1 MKPIIQLKQVTKRF
15 GDKTVI
21 NNLDLDIPENQITV
35 IMGGSGHGKST
46 IIKLILGFIKP
57 EAGEIIV
64 DGTLINNLSKQ
75 EHTKILK
82 KIGMC
87 FQYSALFD
95 SMNVYENVAFGLRE
109 HRKDLEEEVI
119 SEKVTSILNRLG
131 LFNIEDKMPSEL
143 SGGMK
148 KRVGVARAVMLD
160 PKIMIFDEP
169 ESGLDPI
176 TTTAIGDLMME
187 MRDSFGMTC
196 LSISHHIPNSMRV
209 GNKLAMLYQGK
220 IIASGSPESIKEHPN
235 ELLQQ
240 FINGRVEG
248 PF

>member
-1 MKPIIQLKQVTKRF
+1 MIQLKNVTKSF
-15 GDKTVI
+15 GTKIVI
-21 NNLDLDIPENQITV
+21 DDLNLEIPRNKVTV

-57 EAGEIIV
+57 DAGEIII
-64 DGTLINNLSKQ
+64 DGINPLTLSKK
-75 EHTKILK
+75 ERRDMLK
-82 KIGMC
+82 MIGMS

-95 SMNVYENVAFGLRE
+95 SMSVYENVAFALRE
-109 HRKDLEEEVI
+109 HHKHLSETEI
-119 SEKVTSILNRLG
+119 SERVVNILNRLG
-131 LFNIEDKMPSEL
+131 LYDIEDKMPSEL

-148 KRVGVARAVMLD
+148 KRVGVARAVMLN

-176 TTTAIGDLMME
+176 TTTAIGNLMIE
-187 MRDSFGMTC
+187 MRDEFNMTC
-196 LSISHHIPNSMRV
+196 LSISHHIPNSNRI
-209 GNKLAMLYQGK
+209 GDKLAMLYRGK
-220 IIASGSPESIKEHPN
+220 IIAEGSPEELQKLPN
-235 ELLQQ
+235 PILQQ

>member
-1 MKPIIQLKQVTKRF
+1 MTMIQLKNVSKSF
-15 GDKTVI
+15 GTKTVI
-21 NNLDLDIPENQITV
+21 DGLNLEIPRNKVTV

-57 EAGEIIV
+57 DAGEIII
-64 DGTLINNLSKQ
+64 DGVNPLTLSKKKRT
-75 EHTKILK
+75 EMLK
-82 KIGMC
+82 MIGMS

-95 SMNVYENVAFGLRE
+95 SMNVYENVAFALRE
-109 HRKDLEEEVI
+109 HHKHFSEKEI
-119 SEKVTSILNRLG
+119 SERVTNILNRLG
-131 LFNIEDKMPSEL
+131 LYDIENKMPSEL

-148 KRVGVARAVMLD
+148 KRVGVARAVMMD
-160 PKIMIFDEP
+160 PQIMIFDEP

-187 MRDSFGMTC
+187 MRDEFNMTC
-196 LSISHHIPNSMRV
+196 LSISHHIPNSKRI
-209 GNKLAMLYQGK
+209 GDKLAMLYQGK
-220 IIASGSPESIKEHPN
+220 IIAEGSPG
-235 ELLQQ
+235 ELEAQSNPILQQ